1 MKVLGVDPGPHLC
14 GWMAIVRGARGE
26 AMRYSAHGAIDS
38 RRDAFVELLDEVQP
52 DAVAIER
59 PKWHNDSDRNAVAM
73 RAIASNLIE
82 TSYVVARFAEIAV
95 TEYGLKLLEI
105 PAQTW
110 RLGVIG
116 SRSPSD
122 AQIKR
127 ALTALLRGLPKV
139 TNAHNRDGGGVAIA
153 AARVIGTHAEGGY
166 VATF

>member
-1 MKVLGVDPGPHLC
+1 MKILGIDPGPHLC
-14 GWMAIVRGARGE
+14 GWMTIERGARGE
-26 AMRYSAHGAIDS
+26 GLRYVAHGAIDA
-38 RRDAFVELLDEVQP
+38 RRAALVELLEAEQP
-52 DAVAIER
+52 NAVAIER
-59 PKWHNDSDRNAVAM
+59 PKWQDHKRNPVAT

-82 TSYVVARFAEIAV
+82 TNYVVARFAEIAS
-95 TEYGLKLLEI
+95 TEFGLKVLEM

-110 RLGVIG
+110 RLGLL
-116 SRSPSD
+116 STRSPSD

-127 ALTALLRGLPKV
+127 ALASLLRGLPKV